1 MPETKV
7 DILPLPPTP
16 LKPVELTVEEE
27 EDEMSVEEDMPRVG
41 GKIGGVI
48 WVGGSNI
55 KGKQKKKPVDILCY
69 RPESF
74 KDMQKQHENL
84 KKGLD
89 SEKRLEIDDG
99 SKVAVGL
106 TMWVTWMSMMLKNS
120 GMDTVFRI
128 FDKPFNTEVDILE
141 TWGDTT
147 LEKVQAWV
155 KMITTVGCNWDVE
168 NLRLSGF
175 AVRNSLGNNLLNRVI
190 SFVGVEAT
198 GPELFICALHQVNF
212 MTAGLVRGLCDK
224 IVTKSLKS
232 FPGENVAKMGEEIM
246 TLIRQIQSSGSTPQ
260 DLLFLVSKPY
270 TTGTQ
275 ETFRSF
281 AQNTY
286 AQVIDGAFTGDFM
299 NIIVKSNNFYQNL
312 VQSGDYQPAKSG
324 KKDQDS
330 VIQSMMAK
338 IDEKI
343 NKLSVAGGGK
353 PKVPRGNNKSEV
365 TCYKCGKKGHIS
377 PKCPDKE
384 GSTIPKKDIEAW
396 RLIKP
401 KDGEPLTKTVK
412 GVTTKWCGKCRK
424 GKGMWHLGDKAHLE
438 AQHKTVKQIREE
450 ESKVE
455 AGNLAVIS
463 DDDNDWEDVDNSWD
477 QPLEVSFL
485 D

>member
-1 MPETKV
+1 MPETKT
-7 DILPLPPTP
+7 DSLPLPPTP
-16 LKPVELTVEEE
+16 LKSS
-27 EDEMSVEEDMPRVG
+27 EMSDVEDDMPRVG
-41 GKIGGVI
+41 GKIGGVV
-48 WVGGSNI
+48 WVGGTNI
-55 KGKQKKKPVDILCY
+55 LEDQKKKPVDILCY

-89 SEKRLEIDDG
+89 SDKRLEIDDG

-128 FDKPFNTEVDILE
+128 FNRTPNTEVNILE

-155 KMITTVGCNWDVE
+155 KLLTTYGCNWDIE

-190 SFVGVEAT
+190 SFVGAEAT
-198 GPELFICALHQVNF
+198 GPELFISALHQVNF

-224 IVTKSLKS
+224 IVNKNLKS

-246 TLIRQIQSSGSTPQ
+246 TLIRQIQSSGTTPQ

-286 AQVIDGAFTGDFM
+286 AQVIDGAFTGDHM
-299 NIIVKSNNFYQNL
+299 NIIVKANNFYQNL

-330 VIQSMMAK
+330 IIQSMMAK
-338 IDEKI
+338 IDERI
-343 NKLSVAGGGK
+343 NKLSVAGGKGK
-353 PKVPRGNNKSEV
+353 TPKGTKSEV
-365 TCYKCGKKGHIS
+365 TCYKCGKKGHIL
-377 PKCPDKE
+377 PKCPDNKD
-384 GSTIPKKDIEAW
+384 GTSTPRPDIESW
-396 RLIKP
+396 RFVKP
-401 KDGEPLTKTVK
+401 KDGEPLTKSVK
-412 GVTTKWCGKCRK
+412 GVTAKWCGKCQK

-438 AQHKTVKQIREE
+438 AQHKTVKQMQEE

-455 AGNLAVIS
+455 AGHLAIIS
-463 DDDNDWEDVDNSWD
+463 DDDNDIEELNNSWD